1 MGRGISGRRHAQA
14 VFRIALE
21 SDQLDRWQ
29 TDLVTMATVL
39 QDAEIVSFLENPK
52 VSMERKRD
60 LLRRALGG
68 IKPAAMNLAYLLVA
82 KKRLRMVPSLVAE
95 YRRLVY
101 AHKGIVEADV
111 VTAIPI
117 TDQEEERIGRDLA
130 VITGK
135 TVMLAATV
143 DAEIMGGLVVKVG
156 DKLMDGSVRTR
167 LQELRRSLV

>member
-1 MGRGISGRRHAQA
+1 MGKGISGRRHAQA

-29 TDLVTMATVL
+29 TDLATMATVL

-52 VSMERKRD
+52 VSLERKRD
-60 LLRRALGG
+60 LLRPALGG
-68 IKPAAMNLAYLLVA
+68 ITPKAMNLAYLLIT

-101 AHKGIVEADV
+101 AHKGMVEADV

-117 TDQEEERIGRDLA
+117 TDREEERIGRDLA
-130 VITGK
+130 AITGK

-143 DAEIMGGLVVKVG
+143 DPDIMGGLVVRLG

-167 LQELRRSLV
+167 LQELRRKLV

>member
-1 MGRGISGRRHAQA
+1 
-14 VFRIALE
+14 
-21 SDQLDRWQ
+21 
-29 TDLVTMATVL
+29 MATVL

-52 VSMERKRD
+52 VSLERKRD
-60 LLRRALGG
+60 LLRPALGG
-68 IKPAAMNLAYLLVA
+68 ITPKAMNLAYLLIT

-101 AHKGIVEADV
+101 AHRGMVEADV

-117 TDQEEERIGRDLA
+117 TDREEKRIGRDLA
-130 VITGK
+130 AITGK

-143 DAEIMGGLVVKVG
+143 DPDIMDGLVVRLG

-167 LQELRRSLV
+167 LQELRRKLV

>member
-1 MGRGISGRRHAQA
+1 
-14 VFRIALE
+14 
-21 SDQLDRWQ
+21 
-29 TDLVTMATVL
+29 MATVL

>member
-1 MGRGISGRRHAQA
+1 MGRSISGRRHAQA

-29 TDLVTMATVL
+29 TDLATMATVL

-52 VSMERKRD
+52 VSLERKRD
-60 LLRRALGG
+60 MLRRALGG
-68 IKPAAMNLAYLLVA
+68 IKPEAMNLAYLLVA

-117 TDQEEERIGRDLA
+117 TYQEEERIGRDLA
-130 VITGK
+130 AITGK

>member
-1 MGRGISGRRHAQA
+1 M
-14 VFRIALE
+14 FRIALE

-29 TDLVTMATVL
+29 TDLATMATVL
-39 QDAEIVSFLENPK
+39 QDAEIVAFLENPK
-52 VSMERKRD
+52 VSLERKRD

-68 IKPAAMNLAYLLVA
+68 ITPAAMNLAYLLVA

-95 YRRLVY
+95 YRHLVY

-130 VITGK
+130 AITGK

-143 DAEIMGGLVVKVG
+143 DAEIMGGLVVRVG

-167 LQELRRSLV
+167 LQELRRSMV